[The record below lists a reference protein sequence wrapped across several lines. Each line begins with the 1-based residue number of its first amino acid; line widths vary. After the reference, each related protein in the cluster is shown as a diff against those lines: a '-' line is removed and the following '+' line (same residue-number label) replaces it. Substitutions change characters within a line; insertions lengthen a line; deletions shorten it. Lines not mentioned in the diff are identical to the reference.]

1 MHARSPHAVIGVI
14 AGEGRPIISPVGLLV
29 LHNGLFR
36 ISDRG
41 GPDKFSFREKGEKR
55 GHGGRRRS
63 KSVPPIFFQSEGG
76 RRAKSGGMGWR
87 RDNEFFLI
95 S

>member
-1 MHARSPHAVIGVI
+1 MIGVI

-63 KSVPPIFFQSEGG
+63 KSVPPIFFNPREGEG
-76 RRAKSGGMGWR
+76 RKAGGWGG
-87 RDNEFFLI
+87 DVITNFF
-95 S
+95 

>member
-1 MHARSPHAVIGVI
+1 MIGVI

-55 GHGGRRRS
+55 GHGVGAGPNRFPQFFFNPREGEGR
-63 KSVPPIFFQSEGG
+63 KAGGWGGDVITNFF
-76 RRAKSGGMGWR
+76 
-87 RDNEFFLI
+87 
-95 S
+95 

>member
-1 MHARSPHAVIGVI
+1 VIGVI

-55 GHGGRRRS
+55 GHGVGAGPNRF
-63 KSVPPIFFQSEGG
+63 PQFFSIRG
-76 RRAKSGGMGWR
+76 RAKGEKRGDGV
-87 RDNEFFLI
+87 ET
-95 S
+95 